1 MSFNWTCPYCNRD
14 QAVTESQFTEQDEYI
29 NNPASVLGPVCLYAV
44 TIRCANEKCKKLQ
57 FAISLNQAAIDEFG
71 QYLRK
76 ADTIQSW
83 QLLPESSAKPQPE
96 YIPKQIVEDYTEA
109 CRIRDLSPKASA
121 TMSRRCIQGM
131 IRDFCGIKD
140 SSLFR
145 EIVRLRKGLDDHQ
158 GIMHVHE
165 DTVDAL
171 DHVRKIGRIGA
182 HMEKDVNLIID
193 VEPLEAQTLIELIEL
208 LFEEWYTQRE
218 QRGQRLR
225 ALKEVAEQKGP
236 PRSEE

>member
-1 MSFNWTCPYCNRD
+1 MY
-14 QAVTESQFTEQDEYI
+14 
-29 NNPASVLGPVCLYAV
+29 
-44 TIRCANEKCKKLQ
+44 
-57 FAISLNQAAIDEFG
+57 
-71 QYLRK
+71 
-76 ADTIQSW
+76 
-83 QLLPESSAKPQPE
+83 
-96 YIPKQIVEDYTEA
+96 
-109 CRIRDLSPKASA
+109 
-121 TMSRRCIQGM
+121 
-131 IRDFCGIKD
+131 
-140 SSLFR
+140 
-145 EIVRLRKGLDDHQ
+145 
-158 GIMHVHE
+158 HE

-193 VEPLEAQTLIELIEL
+193 VEPSEAQTLIELIEL

>member
-14 QAVTESQFTEQDEYI
+14 QSVTASQFSEQDHYI
-29 NNPASVLGPVCLYAV
+29 NNRSSILGPVCLYAV
-44 TIRCANEKCKKLQ
+44 TIRCANERCKKLQ
-57 FAISLNQAAIDEFG
+57 LAVSLRRAVLNEIG
-71 QYLRK
+71 GYVGK
-76 ADTIQSW
+76 ADIIRSW

-140 SSLFR
+140 SSLFK
-145 EIVRLRKGLDDHQ
+145 EIDRLRKALDDHE
-158 GIMHVHE
+158 GIRHVHE

-182 HMEKDVNLIID
+182 HMEKDVNLIIE
-193 VEPLEAQTLIELIEL
+193 VEPSEAQTLIELIEL
-208 LFEEWYTQRE
+208 LFDEWYTQRE

-225 ALKEVAEQKGP
+225 ALKEVADQKVA